1 MIEIDIHDAEVRAA
15 LQRLQGRL
23 SDLTPV
29 MRDIGELL
37 VERTKQRFKTS
48 TAPDGSR
55 WAPNSEATLGA
66 MLARSGANFRKDGS
80 LSKRGA
86 ARRAGKKPLIDT
98 GTLMRQTF
106 YRATANEVTVG
117 NSMVYAAIHQFG
129 GQAGRGRKV
138 TIPARPFLPVTASG
152 QWLGTDDRDAVLDT
166 IRNAIQA
173 AADGG

>member
-1 MIEIDIHDAEVRAA
+1 MIDIQLDDREVREA
-15 LQRLQGRL
+15 LSRLQKRL
-23 SDLTPV
+23 GDLTPV
-29 MRDIGELL
+29 MREIGELI
-37 VERTKQRFKTS
+37 VERAKQRFETS

-86 ARRAGKKPLIDT
+86 ARRAAKKPLVDT

-152 QWLGTDDRDAVLDT
+152 QWLGTEDRDAVLDI
-166 IRNAIQA
+166 IRSAIQA